1 MFLKLIT
8 LLVAFSLFTA
18 VAGANNHEGLKAA
31 FDEFNYAT
39 TVEWDQRD
47 LSFLEARKQELA
59 QAIEAQGLSREELI
73 SVTRSLLNDKVLVN
87 NLDRV
92 LNAVSMNDMTAEQ
105 AQDLMAKAMSKSQM
119 NGANWNGVIVLTPV
133 GLLVL
138 VLIVIIVT

>member
-1 MFLKLIT
+1 MFLKLMA
-8 LLVAFSLFTA
+8 LLMAFSFLT
-18 VAGANNHEGLKAA
+18 VNAGANNHEGLKAA

-47 LSFLEARKQELA
+47 PSFLAAKQQELA
-59 QAIEAQGLSREELI
+59 DAITAQGLSREELI
-73 SVTRSLLNDKVLVN
+73 SVTRSLLNDKVLVK

-92 LNAVSMNDMTAEQ
+92 LDAVSMNDMSAEQ
-105 AQDLMAKAMSKSQM
+105 AQEAMAKAMKNSQM
-119 NGANWNGVIVLTPV
+119 TGANWNGVIVLTPV